1 MISVGDLLY
10 VNRLVLGLV
19 EAERSTTR
27 AHVLAWA
34 EERSLLERI
43 RLEAAVAG
51 LDTSELDGRLSGEQ
65 AQFAEDLIAAWGE
78 HARADEAASHE
89 PGKLGESN
97 GWVFLSA
104 GLTELIG
111 LSVGSTRLGWS

>member
-1 MISVGDLLY
+1 MISVADLLY

-19 EAERSTTR
+19 EAERSVTR

-51 LDTSELDGRLSGEQ
+51 LDASELERRLSGEQ
-65 AQFAEDLIAAWGE
+65 AQFAEDLIATWGE
-78 HARADEAASHE
+78 HADGEHDEHGQHDEHS
-89 PGKLGESN
+89 ESN